1 MALSLTACG
10 KSQNSSEE
18 LLKDFD
24 ASTLEAL
31 AEAGAFS
38 EELEELDAD
47 MAFALYGLANY
58 GLERE
63 GLENAVVLRSA
74 GATCEEA
81 AVLTFE
87 NEEQTDIALA
97 ALKDYQESQIESN
110 QSYRPQEIPK
120 LENAVLMVRKTAIL
134 FLIAADLDAAVKV
147 VAGTAR
153 SIGVEVVE

>member
-1 MALSLTACG
+1 MMAMVLVVSLTACG
-10 KSQNSSEE
+10 KSQSSSEE
-18 LLKDFD
+18 
-24 ASTLEAL
+24 TLEPFGAATLDAL
-31 AEAGAFS
+31 VEAGVFS

-47 MAFALYGLANY
+47 MAFALYGLAGY

-63 GLENAVVLRSA
+63 GLKDAVVLRSA

-97 ALKDYQESQIESN
+97 AFKDYQESQIESN

-134 FLIAADLDAAVKV
+134 FLVAADLDAAEPVL
-147 VAGTAR
+147 G
-153 SIGVEVVE
+153 S